1 MNEQCW
7 VDMQNKVEFLMV
19 DDDEMTLFIHEKIMH
34 RCEMKHPFQ
43 SFNSAEKCLG
53 YLVADNTPAKLFILL
68 LDINMPGMSGW
79 EMLDRLEPDVKDK
92 EILVIMATSSVDF
105 DDRKRAEK
113 YERVID
119 FIEKPFS
126 LDTCKNLSNIP
137 QVAALNL

>member
-1 MNEQCW
+1 
-7 VDMQNKVEFLMV
+7 MV

-34 RCEMKHPFQ
+34 RCGMQHPFQ
-43 SFNSAEKCLG
+43 SFNSAKKCLE
-53 YLVADNTPAKLFILL
+53 YLISDNTSSKLFILL

-79 EMLDRLEPDVKDK
+79 EMLDRMQSDLKDK
-92 EILVIMATSSVDF
+92 EILVIMATSSVDY

-113 YERVID
+113 YDCVID

-126 LDTCKNLSNIP
+126 LDICKNLTNIP

>member
-1 MNEQCW
+1 
-7 VDMQNKVEFLMV
+7 MQNKVEFLMV

-34 RCEMKHPFQ
+34 RCGMQYPFQ
-43 SFNSAEKCLG
+43 SFNSAEKCLD
-53 YLVADNTPAKLFILL
+53 YLIADSTSSTLFILL

-79 EMLDRLEPDVKDK
+79 EMLDRLESDLKDK
-92 EILVIMATSSVDF
+92 EILVIMATSSVDY

-126 LDTCKNLSNIP
+126 LDTCKNLANIP